1 MADSADMAQV
11 GEFGLI
17 ARLAA
22 QAGQKALPKQVI
34 VGMGDDAAILAAP
47 DNRAV
52 VSIDLLVEGRHFR
65 RDWATAIDIGRRAA
79 AASLADIAAMGATTT
94 GLVVGLAM
102 PDDIA
107 AHWAV
112 ELHAGLQEE
121 AARVGAAVV
130 GGDVTS
136 ADNVMIAV
144 TAIGDLADVAPV
156 LRSGAQPGD
165 VLAVAGRLGYAAAGL
180 AVLSRGF
187 RAPRELVDA
196 YRAPQPPYNSGPA
209 AARAGATSMI
219 DISDGLV
226 ADARHIAEASRVDV
240 DIDVT
245 RLKIPDVLQEIASA
259 YNVDP
264 LEWMLTGGD
273 DHALLATFP
282 KGAKRPR
289 GFAVIG
295 QVTASEDPQVRVNG
309 AVIQVSGGYEHFR
322 RG

>member
-22 QAGQKALPKQVI
+22 QAGQKSLPKQVI

>member
-1 MADSADMAQV
+1 
-11 GEFGLI
+11 
-17 ARLAA
+17 
-22 QAGQKALPKQVI
+22 
-34 VGMGDDAAILAAP
+34 MGDDAAILAVP
-47 DNRAV
+47 DGRAA

-79 AASLADIAAMGATTT
+79 AASLSDIAAMGATAT

-102 PDDIA
+102 PEDLPV
-107 AHWAV
+107 HWAV

-121 AARVGAAVV
+121 AARVGAAIV

-136 ADNVMIAV
+136 ADQVMIAV
-144 TAIGDLADVAPV
+144 TAIGDLGELPPV
-156 LRSGAQPGD
+156 QRSGAEPGD
-165 VLAVAGRLGYAAAGL
+165 VLAVSGRLGFAAAGL

-196 YRAPQPPYNSGPA
+196 YRSPEPPYASGPA
-209 AARAGATSMI
+209 AARAGATAMI

-226 ADARHIAEASRVDV
+226 ADARHIAHASKVDL
-240 DIDVT
+240 DIDVD
-245 RLKIPDVLQEIASA
+245 RLSVPEVLQEIASA

-282 KGAKRPR
+282 KDAKLPR
-289 GFAVIG
+289 AFSVIG
-295 QVTASEDPQVRVNG
+295 SVRDSSDPGVRVNG
-309 AVIQVSGGYEHFR
+309 AAVQVAGGFEHFR

>member
-1 MADSADMAQV
+1 MTDSVDMVQL

-17 ARLAA
+17 ARLATQAA
-22 QAGQKALPKQVI
+22 QRKQPKQVI
-34 VGMGDDAAILAAP
+34 LGMGDDAAILAAA
-47 DNRAV
+47 DGRAV

-102 PDDIA
+102 PEDLLV
-107 AHWAV
+107 HWAV

-121 AARVGAAVV
+121 AALVGAAVV

-136 ADNVMIAV
+136 ADQIMIAV
-144 TAIGDLADVAPV
+144 TAIGDLGGTPPV
-156 LRSGAQPGD
+156 LRSGAKPGD
-165 VLAVAGRLGYAAAGL
+165 VVALSGRLGFAAAGL
-180 AVLSRGF
+180 AVLRRGF

-196 YRAPQPPYNSGPA
+196 YRSPEPPYVSGPA
-209 AARAGATSMI
+209 AARAGATAMI

-226 ADARHIAEASRVDV
+226 ADARHIAQASGVDL
-240 DIDVT
+240 DIDVE
-245 RLKIPDVLQEIASA
+245 RLKVPEILQEIASA
-259 YNVDP
+259 YSVDP

-282 KGAKRPR
+282 KDAKRPR
-289 GFAVIG
+289 AFRVIG
-295 QVTASEDPQVRVNG
+295 SVRDSSDPGVRVNG
-309 AVIQVSGGYEHFR
+309 AAVQVAGGFEHFR

>member
-1 MADSADMAQV
+1 MAQL

-17 ARLAA
+17 SRLAA
-22 QAGQKALPKQVI
+22 QTAQIKQPKHVI
-34 VGMGDDAAILAAP
+34 LGMGDDAAILAVP
-47 DNRAV
+47 DGRAV

-79 AASLADIAAMGATTT
+79 AASLADIAAMGATAT

-102 PDDIA
+102 PGDLP

-121 AARVGAAVV
+121 ASRVGAAIV

-136 ADNVMIAV
+136 ADQIMIAV
-144 TAIGDLADVAPV
+144 TAIGDLGEVPPV
-156 LRSGAQPGD
+156 QRSGAKPGD
-165 VLAVAGRLGYAAAGL
+165 VLAVAGRLGFAAAGL

-196 YRAPQPPYNSGPA
+196 YRAPEPPYAAGPA
-209 AARAGATSMI
+209 AARAGATAMI
-219 DISDGLV
+219 DISDGLI
-226 ADARHIAEASRVDV
+226 ADARHIARASGVDV
-240 DIDVT
+240 DIEVD
-245 RLKIPDVLQEIASA
+245 RLKIPGVLQEIASA

-282 KGAKRPR
+282 KDAKRPR
-289 GFAVIG
+289 AFTVLGSVRE
-295 QVTASEDPQVRVNG
+295 SSDPAVRVNG
-309 AVIQVSGGYEHFR
+309 AAVQVAGGFEHFT